1 MKLFNWLVRCYVGKT
16 VSLVVDDIYANPERY
31 SIKYSINTSV
41 YRDGKEY
48 MFLFM
53 GGKIETLGRFYYV
66 VDAKLIHQA
75 LLWAVRN
82 GCTVN

>member
-31 SIKYSINTSV
+31 SIKYSTNTSV

-53 GGKIETLGRFYYV
+53 GGKI
-66 VDAKLIHQA
+66 
-75 LLWAVRN
+75 
-82 GCTVN
+82 